1 MSSNESQHAPVK
13 QKSIKKSDRNNIRN
27 SYEFKE
33 VLGTGAFSEVVL
45 ARDMRCNDEPV
56 AIKCIKRRA
65 LKGKEETLQNEI
77 SVLRQLK
84 HPNIV

>member
-33 VLGTGAFSEVVL
+33 VLGTYVNVFYWSIMTL
-45 ARDMRCNDEPV
+45 K
-56 AIKCIKRRA
+56 IKFY
-65 LKGKEETLQNEI
+65 LKAVT
-77 SVLRQLK
+77 
-84 HPNIV
+84 